1 MIVPFIILRNVLE
14 FVRPIA
20 AKLQKRDGDI
30 VEAYNMIDKT
40 IDRMKHVREQIES
53 EYDDW
58 FQTAEELA
66 LSVDTVI
73 TKPRLLGFQR
83 NRANAPAADARE
95 YYRLNVAVPFL
106 DHVIQQMDSRFP
118 KSDRVGLA
126 LLQLLPPAVTS
137 VDLEK
142 LRNDLL
148 FWEIDLPAPCSLK
161 MELREWRN
169 FWSREGGAMAAE
181 NQRLNNSG
189 SESSPQPPPH
199 QSQASGSSSMSASSN
214 IHSQPRSIASK
225 TVDEAASAAPS
236 ATEACG
242 DDACQ
247 VQYCDPWDTG
257 PAAVALRQLRAEEQR
272 NKSPTPA
279 HTTSAAGRAASTAA
293 IARQRRIY
301 ETALDF
307 HVQERIP
314 HHGLGQMAQSPVLLL
329 PGP

>member
-106 DHVIQQMDSRFP
+106 DHVIQEMDSRFP

-169 FWSREGGAMAAE
+169 FWSREGGAVEHNISNLIKSTDEDVFPNIKSLLRIGGTLPCTSVEAE
-181 NQRLNNSG
+181 
-189 SESSPQPPPH
+189 
-199 QSQASGSSSMSASSN
+199 
-214 IHSQPRSIASK
+214 RSFS
-225 TVDEAASAAPS
+225 
-236 ATEACG
+236 
-242 DDACQ
+242 
-247 VQYCDPWDTG
+247 
-257 PAAVALRQLRAEEQR
+257 ALRRTMTYTRSTMTDERL
-272 NKSPTPA
+272 
-279 HTTSAAGRAASTAA
+279 AG
-293 IARQRRIY
+293 
-301 ETALDF
+301 
-307 HVQERIP
+307 
-314 HHGLGQMAQSPVLLL
+314 LLL
-329 PGP
+329 ISVHRAMNINREEVSERFVLKNRRKMFLNCLLYDEN